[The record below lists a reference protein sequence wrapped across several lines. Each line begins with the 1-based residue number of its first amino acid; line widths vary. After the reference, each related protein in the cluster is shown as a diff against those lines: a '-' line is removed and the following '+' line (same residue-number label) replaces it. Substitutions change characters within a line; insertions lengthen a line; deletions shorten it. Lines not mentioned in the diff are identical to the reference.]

1 MSLNRDELLE
11 LKEKIEEAQTKV
23 TELNGHHSALM
34 KQLSDDWDCSTV
46 EEAEKKLKQIK
57 KQIEKLDESIE
68 EGTKEIE
75 EKYDV

>member
-1 MSLNRDELLE
+1 MNREELLE

-23 TELNGHHSALM
+23 SELNGHHSALI
-34 KQLSDDWDCSTV
+34 KQLSDDWGCESV

-57 KQIEKLDESIE
+57 KQIEKLDMSIE